1 MVALARTLLRAP
13 HFAWS
18 ALSICFSEHSRAP
31 RWKLQMAGVN
41 LRLENQ
47 ELSFAL
53 LPSFFVQ
60 GHPGLAVSR
69 IGRSIIVFFTASDVR

>member
-1 MVALARTLLRAP
+1 
-13 HFAWS
+13 
-18 ALSICFSEHSRAP
+18 
-31 RWKLQMAGVN
+31 MAGVN